1 MKRSCTYLLVLISTL
16 TGLHRAQ
23 AEAWY
28 LDAGVKVWYAEPHPT
43 DRALMLGPSIAAS
56 LADTYWVRGFFL
68 FGEYDFVRS
77 NQPRVVQDFSVRDA
91 EWVGGINW
99 DIFHVGF
106 GLRSS
111 TIITQERLADGPRVR
126 TPNALGPALVA
137 GISQSLTENPWGFE
151 DSPWGWYAGAS
162 WMFYDF
168 EDDNGEHINFE
179 LGITHV
185 SNNLY
190 KSLGYRYK
198 HTFDHD
204 RMEGFMATLMFE
216 F

>member
-1 MKRSCTYLLVLISTL
+1 MRSSAFLFAVISTFVL
-16 TGLHRAQ
+16 LQSTPAMS
-23 AEAWY
+23 WY
-28 LDAGVKVWYAEPHPT
+28 VDAGVKVWYAEPQPA
-43 DRALMLGPSIAAS
+43 DRALMLGPSAVIS
-56 LADTYWVRGFFL
+56 WDDTYWVRGFFL

-77 NQPRVVQDFSVRDA
+77 NEPRVVQDFSVHDA
-91 EWVGGINW
+91 EIVGGFNW
-99 DIFHVGF
+99 NIFHVGL
-106 GLRSS
+106 GLRAS
-111 TIITQERLADGPRVR
+111 TVVTEEERPDGPRVS
-126 TPNALGPALVA
+126 TPSAFGPALVA
-137 GISQSLTENPWGFE
+137 GISQSLTEYPWGFE

-162 WMFYDF
+162 WMFFDAQ
-168 EDDNGEHINFE
+168 DDDGEHLNFE

-198 HTFDHD
+198 ETFEHE

>member
-1 MKRSCTYLLVLISTL
+1 MRSSTILLAILSVVTL
-16 TGLHRAQ
+16 LSRAQ
-23 AEAWY
+23 ADTWY
-28 LDAGVKVWYAEPHPT
+28 LDAGVKVWYAEPRPT
-43 DRALMLGPSIAAS
+43 DRALMLGPSIV
-56 LADTYWVRGFFL
+56 LNRADTYWVRGFFL

-77 NQPRVVQDFSVRDA
+77 NQPRVVQDFSIRDA
-91 EWVGGINW
+91 ELLAGKNW
-99 DIFHVGF
+99 NIFHAGLGF
-106 GLRSS
+106 RSS
-111 TIITQERLADGPRVR
+111 TVVMTERLPDGPRVR
-126 TPNALGPALVA
+126 TPNALGPAFVV
-137 GISQSLTENPWGFE
+137 GISQSLTEYPWGFE

-168 EDDNGEHINFE
+168 EDDDGEHINFE

-185 SNNLY
+185 SHNLY

-198 HTFDHD
+198 NTFDHA